1 MEVWAA
7 RRMSV
12 DQSHT
17 QSYRFN
23 DDDVADGGGGGGGDG
38 GGGGHSGDDDNN
50 VNNIDGF

>member
-23 DDDVADGGGGGGGDG
+23 DDDVADGGGGGGG
-38 GGGGHSGDDDNN
+38 HSGDDDNN

>member
-23 DDDVADGGGGGGGDG
+23 DDDVADGGGGGY
-38 GGGGHSGDDDNN
+38 SGDDDNN

>member
-23 DDDVADGGGGGGGDG
+23 DDDVADGGGGGGGY
-38 GGGGHSGDDDNN
+38 SGDDDNN
-50 VNNIDGF
+50 VNNIDDF

>member
-17 QSYRFN
+17 QLYRFN
-23 DDDVADGGGGGGGDG
+23 DDDVADGGGGGGY
-38 GGGGHSGDDDNN
+38 SGDDDNN

>member
-23 DDDVADGGGGGGGDG
+23 DDDVADGGGGGGY
-38 GGGGHSGDDDNN
+38 SGDDDNN

>member
-23 DDDVADGGGGGGGDG
+23 DDDVADGGGGGGGY
-38 GGGGHSGDDDNN
+38 SGDDDNN